1 MFDAKK
7 MKAIGAMAAR
17 NARRAAE
24 TEDASANEVIDLAPL
39 LKEWREDAYMVGEV
53 RVYKDNPYKC
63 VQAHD
68 STGNPS
74 WNPEDAPSLWANY
87 HGTDAAHALPYVQP
101 TGAHDAYMVGEY
113 AIYDGAVYRCVVD
126 HTVHDPAVLPAS
138 WEATSP

>member
-39 LKEWREDAYMVGEV
+39 LKEWHEDAYESGAV
-53 RVYKDNPYKC
+53 RVYKGKPFKC

-74 WNPEDAPSLWANY
+74 WNPEEAPSLWANY

-101 TGAHDAYMVGEY
+101 TGAHDAYMNGEY
-113 AIYDGAVYRCVVD
+113 AVWKDTVYLCTVN
-126 HTVHDPAVLPAS
+126 HTVHDPGTLPAS
-138 WEATSP
+138 WEAISP